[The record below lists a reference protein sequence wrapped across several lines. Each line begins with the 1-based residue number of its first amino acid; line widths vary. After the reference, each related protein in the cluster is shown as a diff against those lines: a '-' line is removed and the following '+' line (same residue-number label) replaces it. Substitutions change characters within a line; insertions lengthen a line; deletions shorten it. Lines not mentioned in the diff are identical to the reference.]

1 MHPKLAPTEEKRG
14 GTMNTWV
21 GSTIVVLC
29 VCSESQ
35 LSVERSFQ
43 PLGFLVELT
52 TLPKRPKWPTGSSL
66 STKPSPHKLP
76 GGWAQTLSS
85 TMLTQTRTT
94 AAKITLRET

>member
-35 LSVERSFQ
+35 LSVERFPSRANNSTKKAKMAHR
-43 PLGFLVELT
+43 FLVS
-52 TLPKRPKWPTGSSL
+52 P
-66 STKPSPHKLP
+66 KPSALVAGWLGSDTKLDYADTNSP
-76 GGWAQTLSS
+76 DRS
-85 TMLTQTRTT
+85 
-94 AAKITLRET
+94 

>member
-43 PLGFLVELT
+43 SLGFLVEPT
-52 TLPKRPKWPTGSSL
+52 TNN
-66 STKPSPHKLP
+66 STNKAKMAHRFLAEHQVIPH
-76 GGWAQTLSS
+76 
-85 TMLTQTRTT
+85 
-94 AAKITLRET
+94 

>member
-43 PLGFLVELT
+43 SLGFLVELT
-52 TLPKRPKWPTGSSL
+52 TLPKKPKWPTGSSL
-66 STKPSPHKLP
+66 SPKPFALVAGWPGSDTKLDYADTNSPDR
-76 GGWAQTLSS
+76 S
-85 TMLTQTRTT
+85 
-94 AAKITLRET
+94 